1 MKKME
6 QFPAKNPNPVLSAK
20 KDGTVLYSNGAGE
33 PLLHEWSTGVGEK
46 LPSFILDFVQRV
58 ISRNSPEKME
68 VKVGKRVYLVAFHP
82 LPEEECVNIY
92 GFDISDQKEL
102 EEKLRESE
110 RRYHLLFE
118 NMLDG
123 FAYCRMLYDDCGNPV
138 DFIYLD
144 TNSAFER
151 LTGLKE
157 ATGKRVTEVIPGMKE
172 LHPEMF
178 DAYSRVALTGQPER
192 FEIEFKPLEIW
203 LWISVYSTERKH
215 FVATFDNITGR
226 KKAEE
231 SLREAYE
238 EIQIQ
243 SEELQVSHEE
253 LQAQYEKLHESIEA
267 LRESEARL
275 QIIIANSP
283 DIIFEQDRDLRYT
296 WIYNPASPLSVS
308 DVVGKTDADL
318 LPQDQ
323 AQQLESIKHRVLD
336 TGRREQALLR
346 LSPGGELRWFEAIYE
361 PRYDE
366 AGRITGVLSYTHD
379 VTERQQAEELLRQ
392 SEERYRTLFNSIDEG
407 FCIIE
412 MIFDAGGKPI
422 DYRFLETNPAFERL
436 TGLHEAIGKTMLEL
450 VPNHE
455 KHWFEIYGNIV
466 LTGEPKRFTNEAKPL
481 MGGWYDV
488 YAFQFGERES
498 NKVAVLFNDVTER
511 KEAELKLKETLDN
524 LENLVKERTA
534 ELEKAYNSLKESERS
549 LAEAQKMAHIGNWDR
564 NLVTGES
571 YWSEE
576 TYRIFGHYRQ
586 ENGIKYNKYLNYVHP
601 DDRNYVA
608 KTFENRLKGI
618 PQSIDYRI
626 ISADGE
632 ERTIH
637 DEAEIIFDEK
647 NVPIRARGVFQDI
660 TERKK
665 AEKALADLETAR
677 QKEIHHRIKNNLQ
690 VISSILDL
698 AAEKFNNRKCIK
710 NTEVLEAFRE
720 SQDRVIS
727 IALIHKELH
736 EGGRNDALNFSLYL
750 QKLAESLFQ
759 TYRLGNADISL
770 DLDLEENVLFD
781 MDIAIPLGMIVNELI
796 TNSLKYAFIGRE
808 RGEIQIKLFSEKA
821 KNELNIKEELTGK
834 G

>member
-1 MKKME
+1 
-6 QFPAKNPNPVLSAK
+6 
-20 KDGTVLYSNGAGE
+20 
-33 PLLHEWSTGVGEK
+33 
-46 LPSFILDFVQRV
+46 
-58 ISRNSPEKME
+58 
-68 VKVGKRVYLVAFHP
+68 
-82 LPEEECVNIY
+82 
-92 GFDISDQKEL
+92 
-102 EEKLRESE
+102 
-110 RRYHLLFE
+110 
-118 NMLDG
+118 
-123 FAYCRMLYDDCGNPV
+123 
-138 DFIYLD
+138 
-144 TNSAFER
+144 
-151 LTGLKE
+151 
-157 ATGKRVTEVIPGMKE
+157 
-172 LHPEMF
+172 
-178 DAYSRVALTGQPER
+178 
-192 FEIEFKPLEIW
+192 
-203 LWISVYSTERKH
+203 
-215 FVATFDNITGR
+215 
-226 KKAEE
+226 
-231 SLREAYE
+231 
-238 EIQIQ
+238 
-243 SEELQVSHEE
+243 
-253 LQAQYEKLHESIEA
+253 
-267 LRESEARL
+267 
-275 QIIIANSP
+275 
-283 DIIFEQDRDLRYT
+283 
-296 WIYNPASPLSVS
+296 
-308 DVVGKTDADL
+308 
-318 LPQDQ
+318 
-323 AQQLESIKHRVLD
+323 
-336 TGRREQALLR
+336 
-346 LSPGGELRWFEAIYE
+346 
-361 PRYDE
+361 
-366 AGRITGVLSYTHD
+366 
-379 VTERQQAEELLRQ
+379 
-392 SEERYRTLFNSIDEG
+392 
-407 FCIIE
+407 
-412 MIFDAGGKPI
+412 
-422 DYRFLETNPAFERL
+422 
-436 TGLHEAIGKTMLEL
+436 
-450 VPNHE
+450 
-455 KHWFEIYGNIV
+455 
-466 LTGEPKRFTNEAKPL
+466 
-481 MGGWYDV
+481 
-488 YAFQFGERES
+488 
-498 NKVAVLFNDVTER
+498 
-511 KEAELKLKETLDN
+511 
-524 LENLVKERTA
+524 
-534 ELEKAYNSLKESERS
+534 
-549 LAEAQKMAHIGNWDR
+549 MAHIGNWDR

-750 QKLAESLFQ
+750 QRLAESLFQ

-834 G
+834 GIGYTLIVSDDGAGIPENIDFENSDTLGLQLVNILVDQLDGEMELKRDEGAEFTIWFSNIGK